1 MSLKKKLAI
10 VGVTSAL
17 SLGALAPAMAVTVN
31 VGGGVWEYGTNGSV
45 AYSNHFHPRI
55 NHASTVQANGANY
68 PSPCAVANSWSAK
81 SVTQIPGVNYGFFY
95 SYC

>member
-1 MSLKKKLAI
+1 MRKKL
-10 VGVTSAL
+10 VTAGLVAAL

-45 AYSNHFHPRI
+45 AFSNHYHPRI
-55 NHASTVQANGANY
+55 NHGSTVSANGQNY
-68 PSPCAVANSWSAK
+68 YSGCAVAGAWSMK
-81 SVTQIPGVNYGFFY
+81 SVTQIPNVSYGYYY